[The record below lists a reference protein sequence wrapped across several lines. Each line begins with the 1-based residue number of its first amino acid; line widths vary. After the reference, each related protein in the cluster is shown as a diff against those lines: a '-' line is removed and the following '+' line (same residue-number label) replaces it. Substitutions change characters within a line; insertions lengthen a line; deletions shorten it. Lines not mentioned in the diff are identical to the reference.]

1 MYQRAIRSATEN
13 TSITYHIQNQFQE
26 VLKMKFTKIISLL
39 LIAVLGIGAL
49 ASCANV
55 DDGNTAAFDK
65 EALTYVSLRI
75 NPEIEL
81 LAKG

>member
-1 MYQRAIRSATEN
+1 
-13 TSITYHIQNQFQE
+13 
-26 VLKMKFTKIISLL
+26 MKFTKIISLL
-39 LIAVLGIGAL
+39 LIAVLGISAL

-55 DDGNTAAFDK
+55 DDGNTAALDK